1 MSSSEQMIKPV
12 SQKPLV
18 DEILR
23 KEKAVISELRQQV
36 DGKEGK
42 FVKVTGRSKN
52 NNSQDRTKK
61 SKSSKC
67 EENSNHDRPFSSSR
81 NNAAEMSG
89 SRQQKSNQAVKSR
102 NSKVSQNQP
111 MKSRSRSA
119 DPHNQSQ
126 WLLRRPGRDVPD
138 SFHRHHHHP
147 RDSWDSDSD
156 ISDDN
161 SWTLEPETRS
171 RSRDSRSR
179 SRSQVREPQQRHGA
193 SGQGYRYSGVTHR
206 DRPR

>member
-1 MSSSEQMIKPV
+1 MSLCEQMIQPV
-12 SQKPLV
+12 SQKPVV

-23 KEKAVISELRQQV
+23 KEKAVISELRHKV

-52 NNSQDRTKK
+52 NNSHDRTKK
-61 SKSSKC
+61 SKSSKS

-81 NNAAEMSG
+81 NNAAEISSG
-89 SRQQKSNQAVKSR
+89 RQLKSNQVKSR
-102 NSKVSQNQP
+102 NCQKVSQNQQT
-111 MKSRSRSA
+111 KSRSRSA
-119 DPHNQSQ
+119 DPHGQSQ
-126 WLLRRPGRDVPD
+126 WVLRRPDRDVPD
-138 SFHRHHHHP
+138 SFQRHHHP

-179 SRSQVREPQQRHGA
+179 SRSQVRETHQRHHDIS
-193 SGQGYRYSGVTHR
+193 SGQGQRYSVVTHR
-206 DRPR
+206 PR